1 MNRLFIVEGGK
12 TRVLVNKDFDNE
24 SLLQDILEKFPE
36 FVALEDLGVSEPFV
50 VIGREVAT
58 PAGYIDVLCI
68 DGEGVLTVIETKL
81 ARNPQIRREV
91 VGQVLE
97 YVAQLSKWKAQDVI
111 QVANQYFQSSSDTG
125 GTGGATLTD
134 LLKSTSEPEE
144 MLSPGDVYERIENNL
159 RKGRIKVVIASDAI
173 PETLK
178 DTVNF
183 INSFSN
189 FDIYVLQVQLFK
201 KDDLEIYAPAIFG
214 FARKAGVGTPE
225 RRLWNE
231 VTFFDALANIDGI
244 IVQTIREIYEFCKQ
258 DAVAIK
264 WGTGKVNGSFSFAA
278 EKEGK
283 VFTVISVWTTEDIT
297 VNFGNMKG
305 IIKEEAL
312 DAFRLVLNRLPH
324 INFSKEIITEG
335 KYPSF
340 SLNSLQKLEDL
351 ETFKTAVRNLLA

>member
-36 FVALEDLGVSEPFV
+36 FVALEDLGVSEPFI

-225 RRLWNE
+225 RS
-231 VTFFDALANIDGI
+231 
-244 IVQTIREIYEFCKQ
+244 
-258 DAVAIK
+258 
-264 WGTGKVNGSFSFAA
+264 SFSFAA

-340 SLNSLQKLEDL
+340 SLNSLQKPEDL

>member
-214 FARKAGVGTPE
+214 FARKAGGE
-225 RRLWNE
+225 RQS
-231 VTFFDALANIDGI
+231 GG
-244 IVQTIREIYEFCKQ
+244 Y
-258 DAVAIK
+258 
-264 WGTGKVNGSFSFAA
+264 G
-278 EKEGK
+278 
-283 VFTVISVWTTEDIT
+283 
-297 VNFGNMKG
+297 MK
-305 IIKEEAL
+305 
-312 DAFRLVLNRLPH
+312 
-324 INFSKEIITEG
+324 
-335 KYPSF
+335 
-340 SLNSLQKLEDL
+340 
-351 ETFKTAVRNLLA
+351 